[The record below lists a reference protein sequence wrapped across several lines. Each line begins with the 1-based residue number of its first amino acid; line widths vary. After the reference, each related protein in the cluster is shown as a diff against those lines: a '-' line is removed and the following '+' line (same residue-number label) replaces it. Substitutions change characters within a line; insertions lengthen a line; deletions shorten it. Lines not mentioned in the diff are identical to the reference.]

1 MQIVDSGILSRG
13 QPDSSRAIL
22 TFPTVIALEDGSL
35 LASYRTGTT
44 KDSDDETVE
53 FVRSLDSGRT
63 WSEPWKPLENPTL
76 DGLYGSLRVCY
87 LTELSPGH
95 LLGAALW
102 IDRTTYPGGGL
113 FNEETEGCLPMSVL
127 LADSDDNGASW
138 SPWRLVPMPAEIG
151 PPSLTAP
158 VLMLADGSLALSIET
173 NKQYNDASPWMQK
186 VVFLHSQDHQG
197 TTGRQGSG
205 GKPAVDQR
213 WGAPVV
219 AGEDPSGR
227 IFFWDLRCGVAPDG
241 RVAIF
246 AWTYDTVTTRYLN
259 IHRRISADSGHTWT
273 DVEDLGF
280 ADQAARPAMLA
291 DGRVVLPY
299 VDRFGSRSIRARLA
313 ATIDAPFNA
322 ATEVVLYQQ
331 EQASGDQTDSTSELL
346 SEMSLWTFGL
356 PYGEALADGTALV
369 VYYAGTDETMDIHWA
384 RIDPGR
390 D

>member
-13 QPDSSRAIL
+13 QPASSRAIL

-53 FVRSLDSGRT
+53 FVRSLDNGRT
-63 WSEPWKPLENPTL
+63 WSEPWKPFENPTL
-76 DGLYGSLRVCY
+76 DGLSGSLRVCY

-95 LLGAALW
+95 LLAAALW

-213 WGAPVV
+213 WGEPVV

-227 IFFWDLRCGVAPDG
+227 IFYWDLRCGVAPDG

-246 AWTYDTVTTRYLN
+246 AWTYDTVATRYLN

-273 DVEDLGF
+273 DAEDLGF

-313 ATIDAPFNA
+313 ATIDAPFDA

-331 EQASGDQTDSTSELL
+331 EQASGDQKDSTSELL

-356 PYGEALADGTALV
+356 PYGETLADGTALV

-384 RIDPGR
+384 RIDPGGA
-390 D
+390 

>member
-53 FVRSLDSGRT
+53 FVRSLDNSRT
-63 WSEPWKPLENPTL
+63 WSEPWKPFENPTL
-76 DGLYGSLRVCY
+76 DGLSGSLRVCY

-95 LLGAALW
+95 LLAAALW

-127 LADSDDNGASW
+127 LADSDDNGESW

-213 WGAPVV
+213 WGEPVV

-227 IFFWDLRCGVAPDG
+227 IFYWDLRCGVAPDG

-246 AWTYDTVTTRYLN
+246 SWTYDTVATRYLN
-259 IHRRISADSGHTWT
+259 IHRRISADNGHSWT
-273 DVEDLGF
+273 EAEDLGF

-291 DGRVVLPY
+291 DRRVLLPY
-299 VDRFGSRSIRARLA
+299 VDRFGTRSIRARLA
-313 ATIDAPFNA
+313 PAIDAHFDP

-331 EQASGDQTDSTSELL
+331 EQASGEQTDSTGELL
-346 SEMSLWTFGL
+346 GEMSLWTFGL
-356 PYGEALADGTALV
+356 PYAETLSDGTALV

>member
-63 WSEPWKPLENPTL
+63 WSEPWKPFENPTL
-76 DGLYGSLRVCY
+76 DGLSGSLRVCY

-95 LLGAALW
+95 LLAAALW

-127 LADSDDNGASW
+127 LADSDDNGDSW
-138 SPWRLVPMPAEIG
+138 SPWRLVPMPTEIG

-213 WGAPVV
+213 WGEPVV

-227 IFFWDLRCGVAPDG
+227 IFYWDLRCGVAPDG
-241 RVAIF
+241 QVAIF
-246 AWTYDTVTTRYLN
+246 SWTYDTVATRYLN
-259 IHRRISADSGHTWT
+259 IHRRISADNGHSWT
-273 DVEDLGF
+273 EAEDLGF

-291 DGRVVLPY
+291 DRRVLLPY
-299 VDRFGSRSIRARLA
+299 VDRFGTRSIRARLA
-313 ATIDAPFNA
+313 PAIDAHFDP

-331 EQASGDQTDSTSELL
+331 EQASGEQTDSTSELL

-384 RIDPGR
+384 RIDPGGA
-390 D
+390 

>member
-13 QPDSSRAIL
+13 QPGTSRAIL
-22 TFPTVIALEDGSL
+22 TFPTVIALEDSSL
-35 LASYRTGTT
+35 LATYRTGTT

-53 FVRSLDSGRT
+53 FVRSLDGGRS
-63 WSEPWKPLENPTL
+63 WSEPWKPFENPTL
-76 DGLYGSLRVCY
+76 DGLYGSLRVFY
-87 LTELSPGH
+87 MTELTPGR

-102 IDRTTYPGGGL
+102 IDRTSHPGGGL
-113 FNEETEGCLPMSVL
+113 FNEETEGCLPMTVL
-127 LADSDDNGASW
+127 LSDSIDNGASW
-138 SPWRLVPMPAEIG
+138 SPWRPVPMPAEIG

-173 NKQYNDASPWMQK
+173 NKQYDDASLWMQK
-186 VVFLHSQDHQG
+186 VVFLHSQNHQETSG
-197 TTGRQGSG
+197 TQGSG
-205 GKPAVDQR
+205 GKPAADQK
-213 WGAPVV
+213 WGEPVV
-219 AGEDPSGR
+219 AGEDPTGR
-227 IFFWDLRCGVAPDG
+227 IFYWDLRCGVAPDG

-313 ATIDAPFNA
+313 AAIDAPFDP

-331 EQASGDQTDSTSELL
+331 EQASDEQTDSTSELL

-356 PYGEALADGTALV
+356 PYGETLSDGTAIV

>member
-13 QPDSSRAIL
+13 QPGTPRAIL

-53 FVRSLDSGRT
+53 FVRSLDNGRT
-63 WSEPWKPLENPTL
+63 WSEPWKPFENPTL
-76 DGLYGSLRVCY
+76 DGLSGSLRVCY

-95 LLGAALW
+95 LLAAALW

-213 WGAPVV
+213 WGEPVV

-227 IFFWDLRCGVAPDG
+227 IFYWDLRCGVGPDG

-246 AWTYDTVTTRYLN
+246 AWTYDTVATRYLN
-259 IHRRISADSGHTWT
+259 IHRRISVDSGHTWT

>member
-13 QPDSSRAIL
+13 QPGTPRAIL

-53 FVRSLDSGRT
+53 FVRSLDNGRT
-63 WSEPWKPLENPTL
+63 WSEPWKPFENPTL
-76 DGLYGSLRVCY
+76 DGLSGSLRVCY

-95 LLGAALW
+95 LLAAALW

-213 WGAPVV
+213 WGEPVV

-227 IFFWDLRCGVAPDG
+227 IFYWDLRCGVAPDG
-241 RVAIF
+241 KVATF
-246 AWTYDTVTTRYLN
+246 SWVYDTAAGRYLN
-259 IHRRISADSGHTWT
+259 IHRRVSTDHGHTWG
-273 DVEDLGF
+273 DPEDQGI
-280 ADQAARPAMLA
+280 ADQAARPAMLP
-291 DGRVVLPY
+291 DGRVLLAW

-313 ATIDAPFNA
+313 SAVDEPFDAE
-322 ATEVVLYQQ
+322 TEVVIYSQ
-331 EQASGDQTDSTSELL
+331 GDPPGEQTDSTAELL

-356 PYGEALADGTALV
+356 PFGETLADGSALV
-369 VYYAGTDETMDIHWA
+369 VYYAGTDEAMDIHCA
-384 RIDPGR
+384 RIVP
-390 D
+390 

>member
-13 QPDSSRAIL
+13 QPGTSRAIL
-22 TFPTVIALEDGSL
+22 TFPTVIALEDSSL
-35 LASYRTGTT
+35 LATYRTGAT

-53 FVRSLDSGRT
+53 FVRSVDGGRT
-63 WSEPWKPLENPTL
+63 WSEPWKPFANPTL
-76 DGLYGSLRVCY
+76 NGLYGSLRVCY
-87 LTELSPGH
+87 LTEMSPGH
-95 LLGAALW
+95 LLASALW
-102 IDRTTYPGGGL
+102 IDRTTWPGGGL
-113 FNEETEGCLPMSVL
+113 FNEETEGCLPMAVL
-127 LADSDDNGASW
+127 LADSDDNGENW
-138 SPWRLVPMPAEIG
+138 SPWRLIPMPAEIG

-158 VLMLADGSLALSIET
+158 VLQMADGSLALSIET
-173 NKQYNDASPWMQK
+173 NKQYDDASPWMQK
-186 VVFLHSQDHQG
+186 VVFFHNHTYQRATSSS
-197 TTGRQGSG
+197 GSELN
-205 GKPAVDQR
+205 PIEDRNWEV
-213 WGAPVV
+213 PVV
-219 AGEDPSGR
+219 AGEDPTGR
-227 IFFWDLRCGVAPDG
+227 IFYWDLRCGVAPDG

-273 DVEDLGF
+273 DFEDLGF

-313 ATIDAPFNA
+313 AAIDAPFDP

-331 EQASGDQTDSTSELL
+331 EQASDEQTDSTSELL

-356 PYGEALADGTALV
+356 PYGETLSNGTAIV

-390 D
+390 A

>member
-13 QPDSSRAIL
+13 QPASSRAIL

-53 FVRSLDSGRT
+53 FVRSLDNGRT
-63 WSEPWKPLENPTL
+63 WSEPWKPFENPTL
-76 DGLYGSLRVCY
+76 DGLSGSLRVCY

-95 LLGAALW
+95 LLAAALW

-213 WGAPVV
+213 WGEPVV

-227 IFFWDLRCGVAPDG
+227 IFYWDLRCGVAPDG

-246 AWTYDTVTTRYLN
+246 AWTYDTVATRYLN

-273 DVEDLGF
+273 DAEDLAF

-313 ATIDAPFNA
+313 ATIDAPFDA

-331 EQASGDQTDSTSELL
+331 EQASGDQKDSTSELL

-356 PYGEALADGTALV
+356 PYGETLADGTALV

-384 RIDPGR
+384 RIDPGGA
-390 D
+390 

>member
-53 FVRSLDSGRT
+53 FVRSLDNGRT
-63 WSEPWKPLENPTL
+63 WSEPWKPFENPTL
-76 DGLYGSLRVCY
+76 DGLSGSLRVCY

-95 LLGAALW
+95 LLAAALW

>member
-53 FVRSLDSGRT
+53 FVRSLDNSRT
-63 WSEPWKPLENPTL
+63 WSEPWKPFENPTL
-76 DGLYGSLRVCY
+76 DGLSGSLRVCY

-95 LLGAALW
+95 LLAAALW

-213 WGAPVV
+213 WGEPVV

-227 IFFWDLRCGVAPDG
+227 IFYWDLRCGVGPDG

-246 AWTYDTVTTRYLN
+246 AWTYDTVATRYLN
-259 IHRRISADSGHTWT
+259 IHRRISADNGHSWT
-273 DVEDLGF
+273 EAEDLGF

-313 ATIDAPFNA
+313 ATIDAPFYA

-384 RIDPGR
+384 RIDPGGA
-390 D
+390 

>member
-13 QPDSSRAIL
+13 QPASSRAIL

-53 FVRSLDSGRT
+53 FVRSFDGGRT
-63 WSEPWKPLENPTL
+63 WGEPWKPFENPTL

-95 LLGAALW
+95 LLASVMW
-102 IDRTTYPGGGL
+102 IDRATYPGGGL
-113 FNEETEGCLPMSVL
+113 FNEETEGCLPMSIL
-127 LADSDDNGASW
+127 LADSKDNGDSW

-213 WGAPVV
+213 WGEPVV

-227 IFFWDLRCGVAPDG
+227 IFYWDLRCGVAPDG

-246 AWTYDTVTTRYLN
+246 AWTYDTVATRYLN

-313 ATIDAPFNA
+313 ATIDAPFDA

-356 PYGEALADGTALV
+356 PYGETLADGTALV

-384 RIDPGR
+384 RIDPDGA
-390 D
+390 

>member
-13 QPDSSRAIL
+13 QPGTPRAIL

-53 FVRSLDSGRT
+53 FVRSLDNGRT
-63 WSEPWKPLENPTL
+63 WSEPWKPFENPTL
-76 DGLYGSLRVCY
+76 DGLSGSLRVCY

-95 LLGAALW
+95 LLAAALW

-127 LADSDDNGASW
+127 LADSDDNGESW

-197 TTGRQGSG
+197 TKGRQGSG

-213 WGAPVV
+213 WGEPVV

-313 ATIDAPFNA
+313 ATIDAPFYA

-384 RIDPGR
+384 RIDPGGA
-390 D
+390 

>member
-53 FVRSLDSGRT
+53 FVRSLDNSRT
-63 WSEPWKPLENPTL
+63 WSEPWKPFENPTL
-76 DGLYGSLRVCY
+76 DGLSGSLRVCY

-95 LLGAALW
+95 LLAAALW

-213 WGAPVV
+213 WGEPVV

-227 IFFWDLRCGVAPDG
+227 IFYWDLRCGVGPDG

-246 AWTYDTVTTRYLN
+246 AWTYDTVATRYLN

-313 ATIDAPFNA
+313 ATIDAPFYA

-384 RIDPGR
+384 RIDPGGA
-390 D
+390 

>member
-53 FVRSLDSGRT
+53 FVRSLDNGRT
-63 WSEPWKPLENPTL
+63 WSEPWKPFENPTL
-76 DGLYGSLRVCY
+76 DGLSGSLRVCY

-95 LLGAALW
+95 LLASVMW
-102 IDRTTYPGGGL
+102 IDRATYPGGGL

-213 WGAPVV
+213 WGEPVV

-313 ATIDAPFNA
+313 ATIDAPFYA

-384 RIDPGR
+384 RIDPGGA
-390 D
+390 

>member
-13 QPDSSRAIL
+13 QPGTPRAIL

-53 FVRSLDSGRT
+53 FVRSLDNGRT
-63 WSEPWKPLENPTL
+63 WSEPWKPFENPTL
-76 DGLYGSLRVCY
+76 DGLSGSLRVCY

-95 LLGAALW
+95 LLAAALW

-197 TTGRQGSG
+197 TKGRQGSG

-213 WGAPVV
+213 WGEPVV

-313 ATIDAPFNA
+313 ATIDAPFYA

-384 RIDPGR
+384 RIDPGGA
-390 D
+390 

>member
-53 FVRSLDSGRT
+53 FVRSLDNGRT
-63 WSEPWKPLENPTL
+63 WSEPWKPFENPTL
-76 DGLYGSLRVCY
+76 DGLSGSLRVCY

-95 LLGAALW
+95 LLAAALW

-197 TTGRQGSG
+197 TTERQGSG

-213 WGAPVV
+213 WGEPVV

-227 IFFWDLRCGVAPDG
+227 IFYWDLRCGVAPDG

-246 AWTYDTVTTRYLN
+246 SWTYDTVATRYLN
-259 IHRRISADSGHTWT
+259 IHRRISADNGHSWT
-273 DVEDLGF
+273 EAEDLGF

-291 DGRVVLPY
+291 DRRVLLPY
-299 VDRFGSRSIRARLA
+299 VDRFGTRSIRARLA
-313 ATIDAPFNA
+313 PAIDAHFDP

-331 EQASGDQTDSTSELL
+331 EQASGEQTDSTGELL
-346 SEMSLWTFGL
+346 GEMSLWTFGL
-356 PYGEALADGTALV
+356 PYAETLSDGTALV